1 MEAPLLQEGINS
13 TQQPRTAQQEQTC
26 CEVHVCLVCP
36 DETPLACGERAC
48 CYADLTNSTPA
59 PRSGCFACVLNA
71 ILPGCGTCTV
81 GCLKGSRRAKV
92 VGFLTMVVTAV
103 TVGFGILLMDRQCRG
118 RVEDEH
124 EGEGQVSYHYET
136 GLSHCSSWAL
146 VLIAL
151 AATIVLVTYT
161 CNCAWSMSL
170 AQFLCAVP
178 GDPPE
183 PVLKF
188 MTAVPIVN
196 PCEAAVFGVL
206 NCFLP
211 GVGALCAAAAGTEN
225 RMYGVEAGSAQI
237 FLAGAPT
244 LVVAVLQIVLI
255 ASFGLDDKTNPN
267 NVTRAAAI
275 STALFW
281 IAIVFCALGWLWSCL
296 YGYLLIKQNTQLCS
310 GCAESTDPPPTVV
323 AAAAISRP
331 ASPGV
336 QGVNVAGSE

>member
-92 VGFLTMVVTAV
+92 VGFLTMVSTAV
-103 TVGFGILLMDRQCRG
+103 TMGFGISL
-118 RVEDEH
+118 VE
-124 EGEGQVSYHYET
+124 
-136 GLSHCSSWAL
+136 LRRAPN

-161 CNCAWSMSL
+161 CNCAWSNSL

-178 GDPPE
+178 GEPPE

-225 RMYGVEAGSAQI
+225 RMYGVKAGSAQI

-296 YGYLLIKQNTQLCS
+296 YGYLLIKQNTQFCS
-310 GCAESTDPPPTVV
+310 GCAESIDPPPTVV

-336 QGVNVAGSE
+336 QVVNVAGSE

>member
-13 TQQPRTAQQEQTC
+13 TQHPRTAQQEQTC

-92 VGFLTMVVTAV
+92 VGFLTMVSTAV
-103 TVGFGILLMDRQCRG
+103 TVGFGISLMDGQCRDG
-118 RVEDEH
+118 
-124 EGEGQVSYHYET
+124 GET
-136 GLSHCSSWAL
+136 GLSHCRSWAL
-146 VLIAL
+146 VPIAL

-161 CNCAWSMSL
+161 CNCAWSNSL

-178 GDPPE
+178 GEPRE

-225 RMYGVEAGSAQI
+225 RMYGVKAGSAQI

-281 IAIVFCALGWLWSCL
+281 IAIMFCALGWLWSCL
-296 YGYLLIKQNTQLCS
+296 YGYLLIKQNTQFCS

-336 QGVNVAGSE
+336 QVVNVAGSE